1 MKYRRQE
8 EIKRIISNFNIE
20 TQDELITRLRERG
33 YDVTQ
38 ATVSRDIREM
48 HLVKV
53 ALGANAFKYSMPT
66 YDPQNYSSK
75 YQYIIKETVTS
86 IDTAQNLI
94 IVKTLPGMA
103 NAAAAAIDGLGW
115 KEVVGS
121 IAGDDTIFIAM
132 HSYEKASEYAGTLT
146 KYKNLRTK
154 D

>member
-1 MKYRRQE
+1 MKYKRHD
-8 EIKRIISNFNIE
+8 EIKKIISDYNIE
-20 TQDELITRLRERG
+20 TQDELISRLRERG
-33 YDVTQ
+33 YEVTQ

-53 ALGANAFKYSMPT
+53 ALGSNAFKYSMPA
-66 YDPQNYSSK
+66 YDAANYTSK
-75 YQYIIKETVTS
+75 YQYIIKETVVS

-121 IAGDDTIFIAM
+121 MAGDDTIFIAM
-132 HSYEKASEYAGTLT
+132 HSYEKASEYAATLT
-146 KYKNLRTK
+146 KYKNLKTK
-154 D
+154 A